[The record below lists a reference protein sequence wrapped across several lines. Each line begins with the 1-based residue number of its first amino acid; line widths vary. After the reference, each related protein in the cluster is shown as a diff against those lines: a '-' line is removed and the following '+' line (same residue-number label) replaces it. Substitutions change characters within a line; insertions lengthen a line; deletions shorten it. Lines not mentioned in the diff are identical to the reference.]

1 MKNQSYFK
9 NIQVPLI
16 KKHIKH
22 FGLEGRPSLLQG
34 VRWPW
39 PLNFGLNF
47 FFSNFFL
54 DKNQFSFYELKYFF
68 IEKPP

>member
-1 MKNQSYFK
+1 MIMKNQSYFK

-22 FGLEGRPSLLQG
+22 FGLEGRPSLLHG

-39 PLNFGLNF
+39 PLNFGPNF
-47 FFSNFFL
+47 FSQIQFWI
-54 DKNQFSFYELKYFF
+54 KNNLAFMK
-68 IEKPP
+68 

>member
-1 MKNQSYFK
+1 MIMKNQSYFK

-39 PLNFGLNF
+39 PLNFGPIF
-47 FFSNFFL
+47 FPTIAVWQ
-54 DKNQFSFYELKYFF
+54 KNHFNFYELKWFPT
-68 IEKPP
+68 KK

>member
-39 PLNFGLNF
+39 PLNFGPNF
-47 FFSNFFL
+47 CSTYSIL
-54 DKNQFSFYELKYFF
+54 DKNQFSFYEFK
-68 IEKPP
+68 

>member
-22 FGLEGRPSLLQG
+22 FRLEGRAFTVTGGQMALAFKFWSE
-34 VRWPW
+34 
-39 PLNFGLNF
+39 F
-47 FFSNFFL
+47 FFSNSVL
-54 DKNQFSFYELKYFF
+54 DKEQFSFYEMK
-68 IEKPP
+68 

>member
-9 NIQVPLI
+9 NIQVPLM
-16 KKHIKH
+16 KKYVKH

-39 PLNFGLNF
+39 PLNFGPIF
-47 FFSNFFL
+47 FP
-54 DKNQFSFYELKYFF
+54 QFRFWIKINSPFMS
-68 IEKPP
+68 

>member
-1 MKNQSYFK
+1 MENQSYFK

-34 VRWPW
+34 GKIALAFKFW
-39 PLNFGLNF
+39 
-47 FFSNFFL
+47 SNFCSTNSVL
-54 DKNQFSFYELKYFF
+54 DKNQFSFYELK
-68 IEKPP
+68 

>member
-34 VRWPW
+34 VKWPL
-39 PLNFGLNF
+39 PLNFGTIF
-47 FFSNFFL
+47 VPQI
-54 DKNQFSFYELKYFF
+54 QFWIKINLAFMS
-68 IEKPP
+68 